1 MNPEKA
7 DFADWRLPPPTFSL
21 RAFGVAGPMARGPGD
36 DGSTAIDEEEG
47 KDASTRIAY
56 LCEHRSGTGSA
67 GVIVA
72 ALKPAECPEQL
83 AFDFSPE
90 VVVQAVAA
98 AQFNC

>member
-7 DFADWRLPPPTFSL
+7 DFAVRRLPPPTFSL

-56 LCEHRSGTGSA
+56 LCEHRGGSGSA
-67 GVIVA
+67 GMGVT
-72 ALKPAECPEQL
+72 ALKPTEWPEQL
-83 AFDFSPE
+83 ALDF
-90 VVVQAVAA
+90 
-98 AQFNC
+98 

>member
-21 RAFGVAGPMARGPGD
+21 RALGVCGVTARGSGE

-56 LCEHRSGTGSA
+56 LCEHRSGTGSV
-67 GVIVA
+67 GVSVT
-72 ALKPAECPEQL
+72 ALKPTEWPEQL
-83 AFDFSPE
+83 AFDF
-90 VVVQAVAA
+90 
-98 AQFNC
+98 